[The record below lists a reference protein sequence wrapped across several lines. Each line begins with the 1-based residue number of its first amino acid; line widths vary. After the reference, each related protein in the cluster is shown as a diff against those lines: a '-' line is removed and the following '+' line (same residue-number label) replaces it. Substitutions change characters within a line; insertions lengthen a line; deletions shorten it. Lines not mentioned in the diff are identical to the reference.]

1 MQEKSVFELGVTEKL
16 KILSAMMNQMLSFAG
31 VRDELDNRMESI
43 FETKAELKAS
53 TAEENK
59 RLNELEKERIK
70 KKKEE
75 KEKEKEKKL
84 IEEENK
90 DKKEAIAA
98 HLTTRQQEKAIVAQ
112 EKEEMDKQYQKDQ
125 ARLEFLEREKELM
138 TALSEYQRNVSIQCL
153 GRDRA
158 FRRFWVFD
166 SVPGVF
172 VEHDDDTI
180 GCCREEP
187 TPWNPD
193 MVVTP
198 MTEEQATKKAR
209 EIMQVGNNTPL

>member
-1 MQEKSVFELGVTEKL
+1 MG
-16 KILSAMMNQMLSFAG
+16 
-31 VRDELDNRMESI
+31 
-43 FETKAELKAS
+43 
-53 TAEENK
+53 
-59 RLNELEKERIK
+59 
-70 KKKEE
+70 

-98 HLTTRQQEKAIVAQ
+98 HLSTRQQEKAIIAK
-112 EKEEMDKQYQKDQ
+112 EKEEMDKQTQKDR
-125 ARLEFLEREKELM
+125 AREEFLEKEKELM
-138 TALSEYQRNVSIQCL
+138 SALSEYQRNVSIQCL

-180 GCCREEP
+180 GCCRKEP

-193 MVVTP
+193 LVVTP
-198 MTEEQATKKAR
+198 MTEEQAAKKAR
-209 EIMQVGNNTPL
+209 EIMQA